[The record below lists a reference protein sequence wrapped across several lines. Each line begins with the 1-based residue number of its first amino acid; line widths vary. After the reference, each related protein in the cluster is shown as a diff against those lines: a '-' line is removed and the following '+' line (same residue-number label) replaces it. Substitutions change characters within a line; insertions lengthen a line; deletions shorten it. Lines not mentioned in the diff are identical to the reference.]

1 MAILSLLVLAAV
13 TLIGVIWIVVFRSAF
28 TVDGLFMSLILL
40 TMSGI
45 VGTTALF
52 ELKHRMS
59 GAAVAG
65 AGGGTMHPGQMQFP
79 GEFVHR
85 GKVQDVVF
93 YEANVGQPNKSVV
106 TLADGNAPQTL
117 VVEGD
122 LRNALP
128 IGQKVR
134 IILRKEDGQNVLVNL
149 SYS

>member
-1 MAILSLLVLAAV
+1 MVLLLLLLIAAV
-13 TLIGVIWIVVFRSAF
+13 PLIGVVWIIFYGSVT

-52 ELKHRMS
+52 ELRRRMS
-59 GAAVAG
+59 GQGVGMGAAAALAG
-65 AGGGTMHPGQMQFP
+65 QSLYP
-79 GEFVHR
+79 GELEHR

-93 YEANVGQPNKSVV
+93 FESNVGQPNKSIV
-106 TLADGNAPQTL
+106 TLSDGGGAPQTL

-122 LRNALP
+122 MRNALP
-128 IGQKVR
+128 IGQKVH
-134 IILRKEDGQNVLVNL
+134 ILLRKEGGQNVLINL